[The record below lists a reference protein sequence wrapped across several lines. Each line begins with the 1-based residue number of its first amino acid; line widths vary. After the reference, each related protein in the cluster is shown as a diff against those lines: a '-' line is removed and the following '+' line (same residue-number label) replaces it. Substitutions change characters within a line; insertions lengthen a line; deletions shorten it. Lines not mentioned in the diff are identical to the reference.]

1 MGPHASDF
9 LPSYPTPVSHLA
21 SWDSGIIQN
30 GLSLRQERED
40 PAAGPALDGLGLYE
54 IWGILQSLKMPGI
67 PPPHYRPQGLKA
79 GNRKPLGATGVRPA
93 QCRPLRLVKV

>member
-9 LPSYPTPVSHLA
+9 LPSYPTPVSHVA

-67 PPPHYRPQGLKA
+67 TPPRTGIRGERQETESPWE
-79 GNRKPLGATGVRPA
+79 PLE
-93 QCRPLRLVKV
+93 